1 MSRVDARVV
10 KHLPP
15 IKETPA
21 FELNLHFHGG
31 EGITVILG
39 PSGAGKTLLLNCL
52 GGFVRPDEGRI
63 LVSDE
68 LYFDAATNVHL
79 PPRLR
84 RCGYIFQDH
93 ALFPHMTVREN
104 LRFAA
109 SLSSSDAGGLNL
121 RRRVNELLESFDLAD
136 LDDRKPAQLSG
147 GQKQRAALARILLTQ
162 PRLLLLDEPSRGL
175 DALLRQSFY
184 ELLRSLRARLPV
196 PVLLVSHDIDECF
209 ELADSVALL
218 DGGRLLQSGARET
231 VFAKPA
237 TVEIARLLGI
247 YNIAPAEIRMLDP
260 GANLSRIRLLD
271 QEIEGPYFPGHLIGD
286 GGFLCVRRSEVKAV
300 PPGNH
305 TSKNRLTLRIEG
317 KHASP
322 FGISIA
328 LENGFSVVMR
338 ETEYSEHSGGD
349 RLTLEIPASAMAFTP
364 K

>member
-10 KHLPP
+10 KRLPE
-15 IKETPA
+15 IKDTPA
-21 FELNLHFHGG
+21 FELNLYFEAD
-31 EGITVILG
+31 EGICVILG

-68 LYFDAATNVHL
+68 LYFDAVANVHL
-79 PPRLR
+79 PPQLR

-109 SLSSSDAGGLNL
+109 SLSPTKPGGLNL
-121 RRRVNELLESFDLAD
+121 RRRINELLESFDLAD
-136 LDDRKPAQLSG
+136 LDDRKAAQLSG

-175 DALLRQSFY
+175 DARLRQSFY
-184 ELLRSLRARLPV
+184 EVLRSLRSRLPI
-196 PVLLVSHDIDECF
+196 PVLLVSHDVDECF
-209 ELADSVALL
+209 ELADSVAVL
-218 DGGRLLQSGARET
+218 DNGCLLQRGARET

-237 TVEIARLLGI
+237 TVEIARLLGV

-260 GANLSRIRLLD
+260 TANLSRMRVLN

-286 GGFLCVRRSEVKAV
+286 AGFLCMRRSELKVV

-305 TSKNRLTLRIEG
+305 TSKNQLTLRIEG

-322 FGISIA
+322 FGIAVA
-328 LENGFSVVMR
+328 LENGFSVTMR
-338 ETEYSEHSGGD
+338 ETEYAEQPGRD
-349 RLTLEIPASAMAFTP
+349 RLTIEIPRSAMSFTAQ
-364 K
+364 

>member
-1 MSRVDARVV
+1 MSRVDARIV

-15 IKETPA
+15 IKETPS
-21 FELNLHFHGG
+21 FELNLHLHVG
-31 EGITVILG
+31 EGISVILG

-68 LYFDAATNVHL
+68 LYFDAAANVHL

-109 SLSSSDAGGLNL
+109 SLSSSEAGGLNL
-121 RRRVNELLESFDLAD
+121 RRRVNELLESFDLTD
-136 LDDRKPAQLSG
+136 LDDRKPPQLSG

-175 DALLRQSFY
+175 DALLRRSFY
-184 ELLRSLRARLPV
+184 ELLRSLRARFPV

-260 GANLSRIRLLD
+260 ASNLSCIRLLG

-286 GGFLCVRRSEVKAV
+286 AGFLCMRRSEVKV
-300 PPGNH
+300 TPTGSHPPN
-305 TSKNRLTLRIEG
+305 NRLILRIEG

-322 FGISIA
+322 FGINIA
-328 LENGFSVVMR
+328 LESAFSVILR
-338 ETEYSEHSGGD
+338 QTEYAEHCGSD
-349 RLTLEIPASAMAFTP
+349 RLTLEIPPAAMTFIA

>member
-1 MSRVDARVV
+1 MSRVDARIV
-10 KHLPP
+10 KRLPP

-31 EGITVILG
+31 EGICVILG

-68 LYFDAATNVHL
+68 LYFDAAANVHL
-79 PPRLR
+79 PPQLR

-109 SLSSSDAGGLNL
+109 SLSSSDMRGLNL
-121 RRRVNELLESFDLAD
+121 RRSVNELLESFDLAE
-136 LDDRKPAQLSG
+136 LDNRKPAQLSG

-162 PRLLLLDEPSRGL
+162 PRVLLLDEPSRGL
-175 DALLRQSFY
+175 DAALRQSFY

-209 ELADSVALL
+209 ELADSVAVL
-218 DGGRLLQSGARET
+218 DEGRMLQSGARED

-260 GANLSRIRLLD
+260 ASNLSRIRLLD

-286 GGFLCVRRSEVKAV
+286 AGFLCIRRSEVRV
-300 PPGNH
+300 MPPGNH
-305 TSKNRLTLRIEG
+305 ASGNQLTMRIKG
-317 KHASP
+317 KHASS
-322 FGISIA
+322 FGINLA
-328 LENGFSVVMR
+328 LESGFSVIMR
-338 ETEYSEHSGGD
+338 ETEYLEHRGGD
-349 RLTLEIPASAMAFTP
+349 RLTLEIPPAAMAFTG

>member
-1 MSRVDARVV
+1 MSRVDARIV
-10 KHLPP
+10 KHLLP

-21 FELNLHFHGG
+21 FELNLHFNGG
-31 EGITVILG
+31 EGICVILG

-68 LYFDAATNVHL
+68 LYFDAAANVHL

-109 SLSSSDAGGLNL
+109 SLPSSDAGGLNL
-121 RRRVNELLESFDLAD
+121 RRRVNELLESFDLTD

-147 GQKQRAALARILLTQ
+147 GQKQRAALARILITR

-184 ELLRSLRARLPV
+184 ELLRSLCGRLPV

-209 ELADSVALL
+209 ELADSVAVL
-218 DGGRLLQSGARET
+218 DRGRLLQSGGRET

-300 PPGNH
+300 PAGNH
-305 TSKNRLTLRIEG
+305 GLKNRLTLRVEG
-317 KHASP
+317 KHPSP
-322 FGISIA
+322 FGFSVA
-328 LENGFSVVMR
+328 LESGFSVIMR
-338 ETEYSEHSGGD
+338 ETEYAEHRGSD
-349 RLTLEIPASAMAFTP
+349 RLTLEVPHSAMAFTA